1 MMKSLIIYLKKLVLD
16 LKYFVRLIICI
27 FLHYSGATRL
37 CDILDKGPAGI
48 RILAYHDIADK
59 GYLNL
64 EVPEKIFRR
73 HMRYLVKNNYNLVS
87 LEDAVD
93 LIESSKEI
101 PRKTVVITFDDGYK
115 SLYHAVF
122 PVVKELG
129 VPITVFL
136 ATGSIG
142 FSDGN
147 IPPFVDAVAHAIKN
161 TSKRELD
168 LSDWNFMKYSLKT
181 ALLKERAIKEV
192 NEYSK
197 NLSTVKRKKF
207 LEFIFRQLNVDI
219 NGNDLKNKMLS
230 WEEIIEMSDEGVS
243 FGAHTHT
250 HPSLS
255 RIPIEEAKEEIQ
267 LSKNLI
273 EERLGKEINTFA
285 YPYGSDKDINGEVRD
300 VVKDIG
306 FKCACVLKDGISWA
320 GDDVFLLKRACVTNQ
335 IKTTLLSFFSEAV
348 FSVQMTGALNF
359 IYNIK
364 VKKMS
369 RCQEEKR
376 KINILYIIDQLKG
389 GGGTERHLVRLATLL
404 DKKRF
409 NTAVS
414 FFEGASGVLHEEI
427 RKHGIPVED
436 INLSRIYSPMAL
448 IQGIRLAGFIRE
460 NNIDI
465 VQTFHFKSDTF
476 GVFVSRLAG
485 VPKIISSRRDT
496 GDLKK
501 PRQIFLNKLMDR
513 FINRF
518 IMVCNT
524 VGRKV
529 HEREGVPKHKAVTI
543 YNGVDIKR
551 FSHDSADRVQSMREK
566 LGYAEDD
573 FVVGI
578 SAIFRPEK
586 AYNVFF
592 EGIERVLPSIKSLK
606 VLVLGFGPT
615 KEYFESYCS
624 KGPLKN
630 IVNFMGFVE
639 DVEKFLPLMD
649 VFCLVP
655 NKNEGFSN
663 AILEAMAAGRPVIAS
678 DVGGNAEAVVHN
690 ETGIIIPPD
699 DPDRLSQAI
708 LELYNNSEKRLRMG
722 QRARER
728 AADSFSLEKMIKEHE
743 RFYEAVF
750 EGTEVTEKEHL
761 AAKCAKEREEIKT

>member
-1 MMKSLIIYLKKLVLD
+1 MMKSLIIYLEKLMLE
-16 LKYFVRLIICI
+16 LKSFVRLIICMI
-27 FLHYSGATRL
+27 LHYSGVTRL
-37 CDILDKGPAGI
+37 CELLDKGPAGI
-48 RILAYHDIADK
+48 KILAYHDIADK

-73 HMRYLVKNNYNLVS
+73 HMRYLVKNNYNLIS

-93 LIESSKEI
+93 LMESGKEI

-115 SLYHAVF
+115 SLYRAVL
-122 PVVKELG
+122 PLVKELG

-142 FSDGN
+142 SLDGN
-147 IPPFVDAVAHAIKN
+147 LPPFVDAVAHAIKN

-168 LSDWNFMKYSLKT
+168 LSEWSFMKYSLKT

-207 LEFIFRQLNVDI
+207 LEFIFMQLNVDI
-219 NGNDLKNKMLS
+219 NGNDLKNIMLS
-230 WEEIIEMSDEGVS
+230 WEEIIEMSKEGVS

-255 RIPIEEAKEEIQ
+255 RIPIEEAKEEIL
-267 LSKNLI
+267 LSKRLM
-273 EERLGKEINTFA
+273 EKQLGKEINTFA

-300 VVKDIG
+300 IVKDSG
-306 FKCACVLKDGISWA
+306 LKCACILKDGINRA

-359 IYNIK
+359 IYSIK

-404 DKKRF
+404 DKERF
-409 NTAVS
+409 NTAIS
-414 FFEGASGVLHEEI
+414 FFEGAPGTIHEEI
-427 RKHGIPVED
+427 RGKGVPVKD
-436 INLSRIYSPMAL
+436 LNLSRIYSHRAF
-448 IQGIRLAGFIRE
+448 IQGIRLARFIRE
-460 NNIDI
+460 NRIDI

-476 GVFVSRLAG
+476 GVVVARLTGVS
-485 VPKIISSRRDT
+485 KIISSRRDI

-501 PRQIFLNKLMDR
+501 TRQIFLNRKINR
-513 FINRF
+513 FIDRF

-529 HEREGVPKHKAVTI
+529 HESEGVPEHKAVTI
-543 YNGVDIKR
+543 YNGVDIER
-551 FSHDSADRVQSMREK
+551 FSCDGPGETESLK
-566 LGYAEDD
+566 KYLGVAEDD

-578 SAIFRPEK
+578 SAMFRPEK
-586 AYNVFF
+586 AYHVFF
-592 EGIERVLPSIKSLK
+592 EGIEKVLPKIKNLK

-615 KEYFESYCS
+615 KEHFESYCS

-630 IVNFMGFVE
+630 IVKFMGFVE

-678 DVGGNAEAVVHN
+678 DVGGNAEAVIHN

-708 LELYNNSEKRLRMG
+708 LELYNNPEKRRHMG
-722 QRARER
+722 FKARER

-761 AAKCAKEREEIKT
+761 AVKCAKGHEEIRT